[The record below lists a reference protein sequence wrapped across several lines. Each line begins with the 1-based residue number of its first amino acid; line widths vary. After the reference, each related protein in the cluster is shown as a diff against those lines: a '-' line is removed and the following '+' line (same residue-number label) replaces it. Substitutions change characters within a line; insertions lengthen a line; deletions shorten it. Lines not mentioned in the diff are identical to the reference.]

1 MKLCPSLHALY
12 IGVDTSH
19 PQASFTKVLEA
30 LPAAVQ
36 PESAFQFLAL
46 GCCEPVGHLPTVAS
60 CLAMTFKNLR
70 AFVGGHP
77 YAEESDDDDE
87 PSSLESW
94 EEVEEHLPLCDR
106 KSESTLRRWWLSRR
120 TGEATGTDVQARVA
134 GRRLSEQWAG
144 VSVLELR
151 SGGKSD
157 DSCQNVPQ

>member
-1 MKLCPSLHALY
+1 MLLPDLRSRLPRPPILPPGSATLAGLLHFMKLCPSLHALY

-87 PSSLESW
+87 PS
-94 EEVEEHLPLCDR
+94 
-106 KSESTLRRWWLSRR
+106 
-120 TGEATGTDVQARVA
+120 
-134 GRRLSEQWAG
+134 
-144 VSVLELR
+144 
-151 SGGKSD
+151 
-157 DSCQNVPQ
+157 